1 MRKQLFTVAA
11 VLLSLC
17 GYAQTK
23 GTNALS
29 LSVTATSSKNE
40 ANIPSGS
47 DSQKVKNNYFG
58 IDLLYL
64 NNTSKSSNST
74 SDNTTKG
81 YGAAVSYQKYYPLI
95 GKFYAYAGGSG
106 GFSHTQMT
114 YDDPANENE
123 VKRNEYTLGA
133 HGGITCFLT
142 KRWAFETRLLSAS
155 SYYTDIDQTDGSG
168 TGSIFKSNQTAFNLS
183 TNGFI
188 NDLGFKIYLMF

>member
-58 IDLLYL
+58 MGYGHFISDNSKLGIDLLYL

-95 GKFYAYAGGSG
+95 GKFYAYAGG
-106 GFSHTQMT
+106 
-114 YDDPANENE
+114 
-123 VKRNEYTLGA
+123 
-133 HGGITCFLT
+133 
-142 KRWAFETRLLSAS
+142 
-155 SYYTDIDQTDGSG
+155 
-168 TGSIFKSNQTAFNLS
+168 
-183 TNGFI
+183 
-188 NDLGFKIYLMF
+188 